1 MLKLDR
7 ATQEIHRR
15 VNLLVDVMENAE
27 MSEEGHNSAM
37 APFCMKGPCTPF
49 RQDFKRLP
57 ELPEGLN
64 RNFKYLYEIIGNPT
78 VDVTLQ
84 TEERQGEF
92 MEEWTIMALDT
103 ALKIYQ
109 GYVKDGQ
116 TRVFDFA
123 YRYLGMGHVEVV
135 SCDLH
140 THNLFLHRDG
150 GSNGYDRMLNHQKT
164 VKFQGTP
171 DEFFFLQWFSKFVTK

>member
-78 VDVTLQ
+78 VDVTFQSAVMIL
-84 TEERQGEF
+84 
-92 MEEWTIMALDT
+92 
-103 ALKIYQ
+103 
-109 GYVKDGQ
+109 
-116 TRVFDFA
+116 VF
-123 YRYLGMGHVEVV
+123 G
-135 SCDLH
+135 
-140 THNLFLHRDG
+140 
-150 GSNGYDRMLNHQKT
+150 
-164 VKFQGTP
+164 
-171 DEFFFLQWFSKFVTK
+171 

>member
-37 APFCMKGPCTPF
+37 APFCMKGECTPF

-84 TEERQGEF
+84 TAERQGEYG
-92 MEEWTIMALDT
+92 EEWTIMALDT
-103 ALKIYQ
+103 ALEIYQ
-109 GYVKDGQ
+109 DYVKDGQ

-123 YRYLGMGHVEVV
+123 YRYLGM
-135 SCDLH
+135 
-140 THNLFLHRDG
+140 
-150 GSNGYDRMLNHQKT
+150 
-164 VKFQGTP
+164 
-171 DEFFFLQWFSKFVTK
+171 